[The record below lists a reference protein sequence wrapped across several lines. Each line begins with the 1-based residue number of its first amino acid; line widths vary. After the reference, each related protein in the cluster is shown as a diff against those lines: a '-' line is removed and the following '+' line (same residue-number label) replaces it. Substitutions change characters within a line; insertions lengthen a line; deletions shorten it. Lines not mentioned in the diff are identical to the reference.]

1 MLKTMFTLPF
11 YLVNIPCLIGYV
23 LIRQGQKL
31 LGTLSFHFLCAEVRK
46 QSLIEDSTISVTEMA
61 ISKGFSKA
69 KSFFQVNQTF
79 FFKVLF

>member
-11 YLVNIPCLIGYV
+11 YLVNLPCLIGYV

-31 LGTLSFHFLCAEVRK
+31 LGTLSFHFLCAEMRK

-61 ISKGFSKA
+61 ISKGFSNA
-69 KSFFQVNQTF
+69 KSFFQVNQTIF
-79 FFKVLF
+79 F